1 MRVKKRKKRKIRNIK
16 TMDKHQATPD
26 QTGKLFD
33 NPQVEQ
39 AHDAYYMHF
48 PGLEEALA
56 DEYFNLM
63 GFFI

>member
-1 MRVKKRKKRKIRNIK
+1 
-16 TMDKHQATPD
+16 MDKHQATPD

-39 AHDAYYMHF
+39 TD
-48 PGLEEALA
+48 

-63 GFFI
+63 GYFF

>member
-1 MRVKKRKKRKIRNIK
+1 
-16 TMDKHQATPD
+16 MDNHQATPD
-26 QTGKLFD
+26 QTGNIFD

-39 AHDAYYMHF
+39 ADDGYYMHF
-48 PGLEEALA
+48 PELEKALA

>member
-1 MRVKKRKKRKIRNIK
+1 
-16 TMDKHQATPD
+16 MDKHQATPD

-39 AHDAYYMHF
+39 TDDAIYMHF

-56 DEYFNLM
+56 DEYLNLM
-63 GFFI
+63 ASLL

>member
-48 PGLEEALA
+48 PRLEESLA

-63 GFFI
+63 GYFF

>member
-1 MRVKKRKKRKIRNIK
+1 MRNIK

-39 AHDAYYMHF
+39 ADDAYYMHF

-63 GFFI
+63 GYFF

>member
-1 MRVKKRKKRKIRNIK
+1 MSQLFPGKDKPL
-16 TMDKHQATPD
+16 DKHQATPD

-39 AHDAYYMHF
+39 ADDAYYMHF

-63 GFFI
+63 GYFF